1 MFFPESHEKSIFSF
15 KAVKTGTGTHNA
27 QVRAGAG
34 ADTFWKLKAKQIAS
48 AQQHCP

>member
-15 KAVKTGTGTHNA
+15 KAVKTGTHKA

-34 ADTFWKLKAKQIAS
+34 ADTF
-48 AQQHCP
+48 